1 MPTARDLQSQR
12 MGGGQGGA
20 RNNSVVRLPAP
31 TGGWNARD
39 AYEAMEPNEAITLEN
54 WICGLLGVRL
64 RKGNS
69 EFATGMTDPVETL
82 MEYSPQDGS
91 GREFFAAAGASIYDI
106 STAGAVGAAV
116 LGSLTSAVWQHTMF
130 ATSAGSF
137 LFMVNGADTARH
149 YNGSSWVAPAITN
162 VTSSDLITVAAHKN
176 RLWLGQENTLDAW
189 YLPTSSVAGA
199 ATKFSLGGLC
209 KLGGS
214 LTAIGSW
221 SRDGGDGADDL
232 LVFVTSEGE
241 VLVYQGTDPATAA
254 TWSIVGVFRI
264 SRPITRRCFVKSG
277 ADLGVLTLDGPVSL
291 TQVLPSAGSVQR
303 RATLTDKISDAF
315 RTAYTIAP
323 SNSAWSILEVP
334 AEGVILMNVP
344 GATSGMS
351 SQFCMS
357 ADTGGWSK
365 WTGIEAVCMGLFDD
379 ELYFGKNDGTVSK
392 YGDTF
397 SDDGEPITAQLQTA
411 FVALKGVEEK
421 RYTMARPIMQG
432 PPGYNPAFVVRTD
445 YDISPATGATV
456 TVVSA
461 AGAVWDEED
470 WDVAAWNGVA
480 VPITKW
486 QSVSG
491 IGSVA
496 SLAFSVATDIEI
508 TLQGVDLMFDKGGPL

>member
-1 MPTARDLQSQR
+1 MATARDLQAQR
-12 MGGGQGGA
+12 QGGGQGGA
-20 RNNSVVRLPAP
+20 RNNNVVRLPAP

-39 AYEAMEPNEAITLEN
+39 AYEAMKPNEAIILVN

-69 EFATGMTDPVETL
+69 AFATGIADPVETL
-82 MEYSPQDGS
+82 MEFAPQDGS
-91 GREFFAAAGASIYDI
+91 GREFFAAAGASIYDV

-130 ATSAGSF
+130 TTSAGSF
-137 LFMVNGADTARH
+137 LFMVNGADAAYH
-149 YNGSSWVAPAITN
+149 YNGSTWTAPAITN
-162 VTSSDLITVAAHKN
+162 VASSDLITVTAHKN
-176 RLWLGQENTLDAW
+176 RLWFTQKNTLDAW

-199 ATKFSLGGLC
+199 AVKFPLGGLC

-254 TWSIVGVFRI
+254 TWALVGVFRI
-264 SRPITRRCFVKSG
+264 SRPITRRCFVKAG
-277 ADLGVLTLDGPVSL
+277 ADLGVLTQDGPVSL

-323 SNSAWSILEVP
+323 SNSAWSILEIP
-334 AEGVILMNVP
+334 AEGIILMNVP
-344 GATSGMS
+344 GATAGES

-365 WTGIEAVCMGLFDD
+365 WIDIEAVCLGLFNDG
-379 ELYFGKNDGTVSK
+379 LYFGKSDGTVSR
-392 YGDTF
+392 YGSTF
-397 SDDGEPITAQLQTA
+397 SDDGEPITTQMQTA

-432 PPGYNPAFVVRTD
+432 PAGYTPSFVVKTN
-445 YDISPATGATV
+445 YDISPAAVSTV
-456 TVVSA
+456 TVVTGD
-461 AGAVWDEED
+461 GAE
-470 WDVAAWNGVA
+470 WDVAEWDVASWYANA

-496 SLAFSVATDIEI
+496 SLAFSVATDIEM

>member
-1 MPTARDLQSQR
+1 MPSARDLQAQR
-12 MGGGQGGA
+12 QGGGQGGA
-20 RNNSVVRLPAP
+20 RNNNVVRLPAP

-39 AYEAMEPNEAITLEN
+39 AYEAMKPNEAITLIN

-64 RKGNS
+64 RKGNN
-69 EFATGMTDPVETL
+69 EFATGLTDPVETL

-91 GREFFAAAGASIYDI
+91 GREFFGAAGASVYEI
-106 STAGAVGAAV
+106 STSGAVGAAV
-116 LGSLTSAVWQHTMF
+116 LGSLTSALWQHTMF
-130 ATSAGSF
+130 TTSAASF
-137 LFMVNGADTARH
+137 LFMVNGEDDARH
-149 YNGSSWVAPAITN
+149 YNGSTWTAPAITG
-162 VTSSDLITVAAHKN
+162 VASADLITVTAHKN
-176 RLWLGQENTLDAW
+176 RLWFIEKNTLNAW

-199 ATKFSLGGLC
+199 ATKFPIGGLC

-241 VLVYQGTDPATAA
+241 VLVYQGTDPASAA
-254 TWSIVGVFRI
+254 TWSLVGVFRI
-264 SRPITRRCFVKSG
+264 SRPITRRCFVKAG

-291 TQVLPSAGSVQR
+291 TGVLPSAGSAQR

-315 RTAYTIAP
+315 RTAHTIAP
-323 SNSAWSILEVP
+323 SNSAWSILEIP
-334 AEGVILMNVP
+334 AEGIILMNVP
-344 GATSGMS
+344 GSTPGISA
-351 SQFCMS
+351 QFCMS

-365 WTGIEAVCMGLFDD
+365 WTGIDAVSMGLFND
-379 ELYFGKNDGTVSK
+379 ELYFGKSDGTVSK

-397 SDDGEPITAQLQTA
+397 ADDGEPITTQLQTA
-411 FVALKGVEEK
+411 FVALKGIEEK

-432 PPGYNPAFVVRTD
+432 PPGYNPAFVVRTN
-445 YDISPATGATV
+445 YDITPANVTTITV
-456 TVVSA
+456 ISSGSEWDLENWDDAIWDA
-461 AGAVWDEED
+461 A
-470 WDVAAWNGVA
+470 A

-508 TLQGVDLMFDKGGPL
+508 TLQGVDLMFDRGGPL